1 MIRDK
6 NIEYKYMNL
15 WLPGGS
21 FDLISGSNGPV
32 DPIDIVDKLA
42 ELGSTGIV
50 GLSLSAGSGD
60 EAGFITMPTP
70 TYIDWDNDVFYRV
83 LYGAT
88 NTTSTSF
95 EVSASETAFGAAP
108 ALLGAVTAFATC
120 TSTPAANVL
129 SATAWAK
136 TDSSTTN
143 GVAGT
148 SDMLRYHVECTAN
161 MGGGIVMV
169 GLEIRYLPKLT
180 NGPQV
185 NNQEDPTDA

>member
-32 DPIDIVDKLA
+32 DPMDAVDKLA

-50 GLSLSAGSGD
+50 GLTLADGIGD

-83 LYGAT
+83 LYGAN

-95 EVSASETAFGAAP
+95 ELSASETAFGAAP
-108 ALLGAVTAFATC
+108 KLIGDVTAFATC
-120 TSTPAANVL
+120 TSTPVANVL
-129 SATAWAK
+129 SATPWAK
-136 TDSSTTN
+136 TDSSTTD

-148 SDMLRYHVECTAN
+148 SDMLRFHVKCTAN
-161 MGGGIVMV
+161 TGGGIIMV

-185 NNQEDPTDA
+185 NNQPAPTDA